1 MISVN
6 QKFIDSCNSDYVLS
20 QLKIKVSTNKAGTI
34 LCTLNDD
41 EFNIS
46 SNSVEKQASSGA
58 VCNVGGVCSN
68 RIKIV
73 LNQKGIE
80 KLDAVDGFKKNY
92 VLHLIQWN
100 KVDDPQQSDEDFSE
114 NLDHSENE
122 TGKCDLGF
130 YYISQIKNNYY
141 DCELTCYDG
150 MLAFEKNL
158 TITQLKYM
166 MTNSKTVDQ
175 WLAYFCTLVN
185 DSNFNISYTDN
196 ADVTCND
203 GVSFTLSD
211 DSSFDKIRD
220 AISQLA
226 MLKMAYAT
234 IDTQGNLTLK
244 QAIKTNTSTYDDTVD
259 NEYMFNSD
267 NEVIESVVK
276 YFYTSVAG
284 FEYENT
290 YTEEQGRNEINLY
303 LEENKFLR
311 GFEPYNGTGLTSQTL
326 TCLRNM
332 SLEVMGYSFYSCE
345 CDINERPYIE
355 LGDNIEVE
363 RKLVDQQGQVSTI
376 TLPLVVDSVSHEIG
390 ASTHLTSNSTVGTNE
405 GSNTKTRINSQPKD
419 PSNKDILN
427 MLKSPVTKYTDETA
441 TVRIRLDDEYSE
453 NFDVV
458 EYKNNYSDGDTSYSM
473 SNGVYRLTN
482 VRSFSE
488 GVIYERETPEKLE
501 GSYIYNS
508 NVTAADIVSSKEN
521 FLVNVKIKSL
531 SSLIGKEVL
540 YSVGNKTNNLVTA
553 TITGI
558 YFYKGSNATYNIE
571 TPLSNLIVECTEQYG
586 FSSAINSVIL
596 SELFP
601 VNGSRYDL
609 TENYD
614 YTGKY
619 IRTNP
624 ISGDDDFVDWN
635 FYVRS
640 GIGTAEANV
649 VNCVNPYIDNYD
661 DIVKAFVFL
670 CDIILYG
677 SVGGS
682 IRNNY
687 IQLQVEYDYNNQH
700 YSQYIALPRLL
711 GMIGFAEG
719 IQQYWTPALQPYT
732 YDESYQFVADYV
744 NNNNLA
750 DNYLEILNTI
760 YENIKIRVYDCFIDA
775 TYLTR
780 HAPLSQSDKNR
791 VDLGLVNQNDLE
803 GLREQIR
810 QNTQAIENLEKYVDE
825 VNADLQDTKQDI
837 VTNAQNITALD
848 TREAQDVSGLDT
860 RVTANEGDIT
870 SLDGRVTALEQ
881 GGGGGGGTFVVA
893 NPTGQATADLT
904 KLQVGSD
911 IYSIP
916 GAPNVLQV
924 ISKPSDNVGANYD
937 IALVY
942 RTINNV
948 KVATELYSKML
959 LWFKQAEF
967 ESSVNSSY
975 SDVASFDYTTIFDDV
990 VAYANY
996 THGTGNSGNG
1006 LWTKGTI
1013 TLFAKYTESG
1023 SEVQLTEGTDYT
1035 LTWTSTTQGSTK
1047 FLLEFEPN
1055 TYIYSLRIHL
1065 QNCYRCSVTCNYLID
1080 NQILHDI
1087 LNP

>member
-20 QLKIKVSTNKAGTI
+20 QLKIKVSTNKAGTV

-100 KVDDPQQSDEDFSE
+100 KVDDANQSDTDYSE
-114 NLDHSENE
+114 NLDHSENQ

-267 NEVIESVVK
+267 NEVVESVIK

-284 FEYENT
+284 FEYENN
-290 YTEEQGRNEINLY
+290 YTEQQGRNEINLY

-311 GFEPYNGTGLTSQTL
+311 GFEPYNGTGLTTQTL

-419 PSNKDILN
+419 PSSRDILN

-453 NFDVV
+453 NFDFV

-473 SNGVYRLTN
+473 SNGVYRLTDVN
-482 VRSFSE
+482 SFRQ
-488 GVIYERETPEKLE
+488 GTIYERETPEKLE

-508 NVTAADIVSSKEN
+508 NVTAADIVNSEEN
-521 FLVNVKIKSL
+521 FLVNVKINSL

-558 YFYKGSNATYNIE
+558 YFYKGSNSTYNFE
-571 TPLSNLIVECTEQYG
+571 TPLSNIVRENTKHYI
-586 FSSAINSVIL
+586 FASAINSVIL

-601 VNGSRYDL
+601 VNESRYDL

-619 IRTNP
+619 KRTNP
-624 ISGDDDFVDWN
+624 ISGISGNDNFIDWN
-635 FYVRS
+635 FYVSSDS
-640 GIGTAEANV
+640 GDAASV

-661 DIVKAFVFL
+661 AIVKAFVFL
-670 CDIILYG
+670 WDTILYG

-687 IQLQVEYDYNNQH
+687 IQLQVEYDYDNQH
-700 YSQYIALPRLL
+700 YSRYIPLPRLL

-732 YDESYQFVADYV
+732 YDESYQFVANYV

-750 DNYLEILNTI
+750 DNYLDILNTI
-760 YENIKIRVYDCFIDA
+760 YNNIKIRVYDCFIDA

-825 VNADLQDTKQDI
+825 VNADLQESKQDI

-848 TREAQDVSGLDT
+848 TREAQDVSGLD
-860 RVTANEGDIT
+860 A
-870 SLDGRVTALEQ
+870 RVTALEQ
-881 GGGGGGGTFVVA
+881 GGGGGGTGTFVVA
-893 NPTGQATADLT
+893 NPAGQATADLN
-904 KLQVGSD
+904 KIQVGSD
-911 IYSIP
+911 IYAIP
-916 GAPNVLQV
+916 SGESTQELILTDTVRTTILGNNA
-924 ISKPSDNVGANYD
+924 DNVIVFDTKVFENGTSFLNYNQQTGFFTVSQETLIETEVYENYQNYGNSWIGVFIGAVDDPNDLSNWKSITRFY
-937 IALVY
+937 
-942 RTINNV
+942 TI
-948 KVATELYSKML
+948 
-959 LWFKQAEF
+959 
-967 ESSVNSSY
+967 
-975 SDVASFDYTTIFDDV
+975 YTGG
-990 VAYANY
+990 VAYMPIAHLYPNKY
-996 THGTGNSGNG
+996 YFINVQKGGSGN
-1006 LWTKGTI
+1006 WTVKKTAAGTASNDYRLENYVRFRKKSGTI
-1013 TLFAKYTESG
+1013 YTP
-1023 SEVQLTEGTDYT
+1023 V
-1035 LTWTSTTQGSTK
+1035 
-1047 FLLEFEPN
+1047 
-1055 TYIYSLRIHL
+1055 
-1065 QNCYRCSVTCNYLID
+1065 
-1080 NQILHDI
+1080 
-1087 LNP
+1087 